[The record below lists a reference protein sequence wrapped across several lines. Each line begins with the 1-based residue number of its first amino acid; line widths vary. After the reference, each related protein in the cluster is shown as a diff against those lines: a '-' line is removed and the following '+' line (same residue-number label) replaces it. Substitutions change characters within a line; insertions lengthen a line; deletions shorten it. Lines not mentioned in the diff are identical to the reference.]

1 MRRSAPPAPPTA
13 TPASPASTR
22 SSAPRARAASTP
34 SRSSRSSAADGL
46 PRGPR
51 VPLLVQ
57 AARFV
62 FEPLDFLERE
72 WRRQGDLF
80 AIRLPF
86 YGRLVYVADPDA
98 VRDVFS
104 GDPDRFHTGEGNAGP
119 LEPVLGRS
127 SLLTL
132 DGDEHMRQRE
142 LLLPPF
148 HGERMARYA
157 ETMRA
162 A

>member
-22 SSAPRARAASTP
+22 SSAPRTRAASTP

-46 PRGPR
+46 PRGRR

-72 WRRQGDLF
+72 WRRQGALF
-80 AIRLPF
+80 AIRLAF
-86 YGRLVYVADPDA
+86 YGRLVYLADPAA
-98 VRDVFS
+98 VRAALS
-104 GDPDRFHTGEGNAGP
+104 GRPDPFR
-119 LEPVLGRS
+119 
-127 SLLTL
+127 
-132 DGDEHMRQRE
+132 
-142 LLLPPF
+142 
-148 HGERMARYA
+148 
-157 ETMRA
+157 
-162 A
+162 